1 MTNYRKINNIT
12 GWIVFAIA
20 TIVYMLTIEPT
31 ASWWDCGEY
40 IATAFKLQVGHPPGA
55 PLFQILGRVFTL
67 FAFGDVSKV
76 AIMINI
82 MSGLSSSFTILFL
95 FWTISMFAKKIALQ
109 SGEMTEAKMITVL
122 GSAVVGSLAY
132 TFSDSFWF
140 SAAEGEVYAM
150 SSFFTAIVFWAI
162 LKWEENAD
170 KKTSNR
176 WLLLIAYLMGLS
188 IGVHLLNLLAIPAI
202 AFVFY
207 YRKYNTSRKGFI
219 LTGIVSLLIL
229 ASMMYVIIPGIVALS
244 SSFEIFF
251 VNSIGLPF
259 NSGTMIYFLCIIG
272 LIVWGLKYT
281 AAKRKHI
288 LNTIILAF
296 VFILI
301 GYSSFFM
308 LVIRSNAKT
317 PIDENSPKD
326 AISLLSYLNRE
337 QYGTWPI
344 FHGAY
349 YNAPVVDREQGG
361 NIYIKDFKKGKYVV
375 AATKTNYIYDSRFT
389 TVFPRMW
396 SNREASH
403 ISKYKE
409 YIKGESITVDG
420 KEIVKPTFSDNL
432 RYFFSYQ
439 LGHMYVRYFM
449 WNFVGRQNDIESQGT
464 PREGNWISGVKFID
478 NSRLGDQDLLP
489 DAYKNDATNKF
500 YFLPLIL
507 GFIGIFYHL
516 KRSNK
521 DSWVVFLLF
530 LMTGLA
536 IVIFLNQYPHQP
548 RERDYAY
555 AGSFYAFAIWIG
567 LGVMSL
573 IEMTTRLLKN
583 RKINAIIISAICLLV
598 VPVLM
603 ASEGWDDHDRSGKY
617 AAVDFAKNYLNH
629 CNENGILYTF
639 GDNDTFPLWYAQE
652 VEGVRR
658 DVRVVNFMLSSGYWY
673 VHQLARQAYE
683 AEPLPFTLSFDQ
695 YNKLSNDLVPYL
707 DLKVEGHQNLIEVI
721 KFIASENERTKRTFG
736 QTKYN
741 IFPTKK
747 LKLKVDS
754 AACVDNGI
762 VPRELAHLIVDEI
775 EWEIKSNSLYKNG
788 LAFLDFLANNNWE
801 RSIYFS
807 SPNIVKDIFDVDEY
821 IHLDGVV
828 YKFMPVK
835 ASSIVAGLG
844 GVLVEST
851 FDKLVNKSKWGNL
864 NDPKVTVDRESMRN
878 VNMAHNKFVRL
889 TRELVKQNKL
899 DMAVQ
904 VADKCFD
911 AFPPEKFPIDLF
923 SRTFIDAYYKHGSF
937 EKANKYNRL
946 LFNRYAQEFDFYL
959 NYPNGIVVF
968 ERDIKD
974 AMGIMQLV
982 SQYARAYGQKEF
994 ATEME
999 ERYKQKLNSI

>member
-55 PLFQILGRVFTL
+55 PLFQILGRFFTL

-76 AIMINI
+76 AITINI
-82 MSGLSSSFTILFL
+82 MSGLCSSFTILFL

-109 SGEMTEAKMITVL
+109 SGEMTEGKMITVL

-140 SAAEGEVYAM
+140 SAAEAEVYAM

-207 YRKYNTSRKGFI
+207 YRKYKTSRKGFI

-229 ASMMYVIIPGIVALS
+229 ASMMYLIIPGIVGLS

-259 NSGTMIYFLCIIG
+259 NSGTMIYFLFIVG

-281 AAKRKHI
+281 AAKGKHV
-288 LNTIILAF
+288 LNTVILAF

-337 QYGTWPI
+337 QYGSWPI

-349 YNAPVVDREQGG
+349 YNAPRTGYEEGKNV
-361 NIYIKDFKKGKYVV
+361 YIKDFKKGKYVV
-375 AATKTNYIYDSRFT
+375 AEVKSNIIYDSRFT
-389 TVFPRMW
+389 TVFPRIW
-396 SNREASH
+396 SNREPSH
-403 ISKYKE
+403 ITKYKE
-409 YIKGESITVDG
+409 YIRGESITVDG
-420 KEIVKPTFSDNL
+420 NVIVKPTFGDNL

-449 WNFVGRQNDIESQGT
+449 WNFAGRQNDIESQGS
-464 PREGNWISGVKFID
+464 PKKGNWLSGIKFID

-489 DAYKNDATNKF
+489 DAYKNHATNKF

-507 GFIGIFYHL
+507 GFIGVFFHL

-536 IVIFLNQYPHQP
+536 IVIYLNQYPFQP

-555 AGSFYAFAIWIG
+555 AGSYYAFAIWIG

-573 IEMTTRLLKN
+573 IEITSRLLKN
-583 RKINAIIISAICLLV
+583 RKISAIIISALCLFL

-603 ASEGWDDHDRSGKY
+603 ATEGWDDHDRSGKY

-629 CNENGILYTF
+629 CDENGVLYTY
-639 GDNDTFPLWYAQE
+639 GDNDTFPLWYVQE
-652 VEGVRR
+652 VEGIRT
-658 DVRVVNFMLSSGYWY
+658 DVRVVNYMLSSGYWY
-673 VHQLARQAYE
+673 VHQLARKVYD
-683 AEPLPFTLSFDQ
+683 AEPLPFTLNFDQ
-695 YNKLSNDLVPYL
+695 YNKSSNDVVPYF
-707 DLKVEGHQNLIEVI
+707 DLNFEGHQELIEVI
-721 KFIASENERTKRTFG
+721 KFIASENERTKRNFG
-736 QTKYN
+736 RVKYN
-741 IFPTKK
+741 ILPTKK
-747 LKLKVDS
+747 IKLTVDS

-762 VPRELAHLIVDEI
+762 VPREMAHLIVDEI
-775 EWEIKSNSLYKNG
+775 EWEINSNSLYKND

-801 RSIYFS
+801 RPIYFS
-807 SPNIVKDIFDVDEY
+807 SPRIAKDVFNVDEY

-835 ASSIVAGLG
+835 ASSVVAGLG
-844 GVLVEST
+844 GILVEST

-864 NDPKVTVDRESMRN
+864 NDPKVTIDRESMRN
-878 VNMAHNKFVRL
+878 VGMAHNKFVRL

-899 DMAVQ
+899 NMAVQ
-904 VADKCFD
+904 VVDKCFE
-911 AFPPEKFPIDLF
+911 AFPTEKFPLDRYSI
-923 SRTFIDAYYKHGSF
+923 SMVEAYYKHGSF
-937 EKANKYNRL
+937 EKANKYFREI
-946 LFNRYAQEFDFYL
+946 FNRYAQEFDFNL
-959 NYPNGIVVF
+959 NYPNGVVIY
-968 ERDIKD
+968 ERDIRD
-974 AMGIMQLV
+974 AMSIMQLI
-982 SQYARAYGQKEF
+982 SQYARAYGQ
-994 ATEME
+994 E
-999 ERYKQKLNSI
+999 ELALELEGIYKQKLNSI

>member
-55 PLFQILGRVFTL
+55 PLFQILGRFFTL

-76 AIMINI
+76 AITINI
-82 MSGLSSSFTILFL
+82 MSGLCSSFTILFL

-109 SGEMTEAKMITVL
+109 SGEMTKGKMITVL

-140 SAAEGEVYAM
+140 SAAEAEVYAM

-207 YRKYNTSRKGFI
+207 YRKYKTSRKGFI
-219 LTGIVSLLIL
+219 ITGIVSLLIL
-229 ASMMYVIIPGIVALS
+229 ASMMYLIIPGIVGLS

-259 NSGTMIYFLCIIG
+259 NSGTMIYFLFIVG

-281 AAKRKHI
+281 AAKGKHV
-288 LNTIILAF
+288 LNTVILAF

-337 QYGTWPI
+337 QYGSWPI

-349 YNAPVVDREQGG
+349 YNAPRTGYEEGKNV
-361 NIYIKDFKKGKYVV
+361 YIKDFKKGKYVV
-375 AATKTNYIYDSRFT
+375 AEVKSDIIYDSRFT

-396 SNREASH
+396 SNREPSH
-403 ISKYKE
+403 ITKYKE
-409 YIKGESITVDG
+409 YIRGESITVDG
-420 KEIVKPTFSDNL
+420 NVIVKPTFGDNL

-449 WNFVGRQNDIESQGT
+449 WNFVGRQNDIESQGS
-464 PREGNWISGVKFID
+464 PKKGNWLSGIKFID

-489 DAYKNDATNKF
+489 DAYKNHATNKF

-507 GFIGIFYHL
+507 GFIGVFFHL

-536 IVIFLNQYPHQP
+536 IVIYLNQYPFQP

-555 AGSFYAFAIWIG
+555 AGSYYAFAIWIG

-573 IEMTTRLLKN
+573 IEITSRLLKN
-583 RKINAIIISAICLLV
+583 RKISAIIISVLCLFL

-603 ASEGWDDHDRSGKY
+603 ATEGWDDHDRSGKY

-629 CNENGILYTF
+629 CDENGVLYTF
-639 GDNDTFPLWYAQE
+639 GDNDTFPLWYVQE
-652 VEGVRR
+652 VEGIRT
-658 DVRVVNFMLSSGYWY
+658 DVRVVNYMLSSGYWY
-673 VHQLARQAYE
+673 VHQLARKVYD
-683 AEPLPFTLSFDQ
+683 AEPLPFTLNFDQ
-695 YNKLSNDLVPYL
+695 YNKSSNDVVPYF
-707 DLKVEGHQNLIEVI
+707 DLNFEGHQELIEVI
-721 KFIASENERTKRTFG
+721 KFIASENERTKKIFG
-736 QTKYN
+736 RVKYN
-741 IFPTKK
+741 ILPTKK
-747 LKLKVDS
+747 IKLTVDS

-762 VPRELAHLIVDEI
+762 VPREMAHLIVDEI
-775 EWEIKSNSLYKNG
+775 EWEINSNSLYKND

-801 RSIYFS
+801 RPIYFS
-807 SPNIVKDIFDVDEY
+807 SPRIAKDVFNVDEY

-835 ASSIVAGLG
+835 ASSVVAGLG

-864 NDPKVTVDRESMRN
+864 NDPKVTIDRESMRN
-878 VNMAHNKFVRL
+878 VGMAHNKFVRL

-899 DMAVQ
+899 NMAVQ
-904 VADKCFD
+904 VVDKCFE
-911 AFPPEKFPIDLF
+911 AFPTEKFPLDRYSI
-923 SRTFIDAYYKHGSF
+923 SMVEAYYKHGSF
-937 EKANKYNRL
+937 EKANKYFREI
-946 LFNRYAQEFDFYL
+946 FNRYAQEFDFNL
-959 NYPNGIVVF
+959 NYPNGVVIY
-968 ERDIKD
+968 ERDIRD
-974 AMGIMQLV
+974 AMSIMQLI
-982 SQYARAYGQKEF
+982 SQYARAYGQ
-994 ATEME
+994 E
-999 ERYKQKLNSI
+999 ELALELEGIYKQKLNSI

>member
-55 PLFQILGRVFTL
+55 PLFQILGRFFTL

-76 AIMINI
+76 AITINI
-82 MSGLSSSFTILFL
+82 MSGLCSSFTILFL

-109 SGEMTEAKMITVL
+109 SGEMTEGKMITVL

-140 SAAEGEVYAM
+140 SAAEAEVYAM

-207 YRKYNTSRKGFI
+207 YRKYKTSRKGFI
-219 LTGIVSLLIL
+219 ITGIVSLLIL
-229 ASMMYVIIPGIVALS
+229 ASMMYLIIPGIVGLS

-259 NSGTMIYFLCIIG
+259 NSGTMIYFLFIVG

-281 AAKRKHI
+281 AAKGKHV
-288 LNTIILAF
+288 LNTVILAF

-337 QYGTWPI
+337 QYGSWPI

-349 YNAPVVDREQGG
+349 YNAPRTGYEEGKNV
-361 NIYIKDFKKGKYVV
+361 YIKDFKKGKYVV
-375 AATKTNYIYDSRFT
+375 AEVKSDIIYDSRFT

-396 SNREASH
+396 SNREPSH
-403 ISKYKE
+403 ITKYKE
-409 YIKGESITVDG
+409 YIRGESITVDG
-420 KEIVKPTFSDNL
+420 NVIVKPTFGDNL

-449 WNFVGRQNDIESQGT
+449 WNFAGRQNDIESQGS
-464 PREGNWISGVKFID
+464 PKKGNWLSGIKFID

-489 DAYKNDATNKF
+489 DAYKNHATNKF

-507 GFIGIFYHL
+507 GFIGVFFHL

-536 IVIFLNQYPHQP
+536 IVIYLNQYPFQP

-555 AGSFYAFAIWIG
+555 AGSYYAFAIWIG

-573 IEMTTRLLKN
+573 IEITSRLLKN
-583 RKINAIIISAICLLV
+583 RKISAIIISALCLFL

-603 ASEGWDDHDRSGKY
+603 ATEGWDDHDRSGKY

-629 CNENGILYTF
+629 CDENGVLYTY
-639 GDNDTFPLWYAQE
+639 GDNDTFPLWYVQE
-652 VEGVRR
+652 VEGIRT
-658 DVRVVNFMLSSGYWY
+658 DVRVVNYMLSSGYWY
-673 VHQLARQAYE
+673 VHQLARKVYD
-683 AEPLPFTLSFDQ
+683 AEPLPFTLNFDQ
-695 YNKLSNDLVPYL
+695 YNKSSNDVVPYF
-707 DLKVEGHQNLIEVI
+707 DLNFEGHQELIEVI
-721 KFIASENERTKRTFG
+721 KFIASENERTKRNFG
-736 QTKYN
+736 RVKYN
-741 IFPTKK
+741 ILPTKK
-747 LKLKVDS
+747 IKLTVDS

-762 VPRELAHLIVDEI
+762 VPREMAHLIVDEI
-775 EWEIKSNSLYKNG
+775 EWEINSNSLYKND

-801 RSIYFS
+801 RPIYFS
-807 SPNIVKDIFDVDEY
+807 SPRIAKDVFNVDEY

-835 ASSIVAGLG
+835 ASSVVAGLG
-844 GVLVEST
+844 GILVEST

-864 NDPKVTVDRESMRN
+864 NDPKVTIDRESMRN
-878 VNMAHNKFVRL
+878 VGMAHNKFVRL

-899 DMAVQ
+899 NMAVQ
-904 VADKCFD
+904 VVDKCFE
-911 AFPPEKFPIDLF
+911 AFPTEKFPLDRYSI
-923 SRTFIDAYYKHGSF
+923 SMVEAYYKHGSF
-937 EKANKYNRL
+937 EKANKYFREI
-946 LFNRYAQEFDFYL
+946 FNRYAQEFDFNL
-959 NYPNGIVVF
+959 NYPNGVVIY
-968 ERDIKD
+968 ERDIRD
-974 AMGIMQLV
+974 AMSIMQLI
-982 SQYARAYGQKEF
+982 SQYARAYGQ
-994 ATEME
+994 E
-999 ERYKQKLNSI
+999 ELALELEGIYKQKLNSI

>member
-12 GWIVFAIA
+12 GWIVFVIA

-55 PLFQILGRVFTL
+55 PLFQILGRFFTL

-76 AIMINI
+76 AITINI
-82 MSGLSSSFTILFL
+82 MSGLCSSFTILFL

-109 SGEMTEAKMITVL
+109 SGEMTEGKMITVL

-140 SAAEGEVYAM
+140 SAAEAEVYAM

-207 YRKYNTSRKGFI
+207 YRKYKTSRKGFI

-229 ASMMYVIIPGIVALS
+229 ASMMYLIIPGIVGLS

-259 NSGTMIYFLCIIG
+259 NSGTVIYFLFIVG

-281 AAKRKHI
+281 AAKRKHV
-288 LNTIILAF
+288 LNTVILAF

-337 QYGTWPI
+337 QYGSWPI

-349 YNAPVVDREQGG
+349 YNAPRTGYEEGKNV
-361 NIYIKDFKKGKYVV
+361 YIKDFKKGKYVV
-375 AATKTNYIYDSRFT
+375 AEVKSDIIYDSRFT

-420 KEIVKPTFSDNL
+420 KEIVKPTFGDNL

-449 WNFVGRQNDIESQGT
+449 WNFVGRQNDIESQGS
-464 PREGNWISGVKFID
+464 PKKGNWLSGIKFID

-489 DAYKNDATNKF
+489 DAYKNHATNKF

-507 GFIGIFYHL
+507 GFIGVFFHL

-536 IVIFLNQYPHQP
+536 IVIYLNQYPFQP

-555 AGSFYAFAIWIG
+555 AGSYYAFAIWIG

-573 IEMTTRLLKN
+573 IEITSRLLKN
-583 RKINAIIISAICLLV
+583 RKISAIIISALCLFL

-603 ASEGWDDHDRSGKY
+603 ATEGWDDHDRSGKY

-629 CNENGILYTF
+629 CDENGVLYTY
-639 GDNDTFPLWYAQE
+639 GDNDTFPLWYVQE
-652 VEGVRR
+652 VEGIRT
-658 DVRVVNFMLSSGYWY
+658 DVRVVNYMLSSGYWY
-673 VHQLARQAYE
+673 VHQLARKAYD
-683 AEPLPFTLSFDQ
+683 AEPLPFTLNFDQ
-695 YNKLSNDLVPYL
+695 YNKSSNDVVPYF
-707 DLKVEGHQNLIEVI
+707 DLNFEGHQELIEVI
-721 KFIASENERTKRTFG
+721 KFIASENERTKKIFG
-736 QTKYN
+736 RVKYN
-741 IFPTKK
+741 ILPTKK
-747 LKLKVDS
+747 IKLTVDS

-762 VPRELAHLIVDEI
+762 VPREMAHLIVDEI
-775 EWEIKSNSLYKNG
+775 EWEINSNSLYKND

-801 RSIYFS
+801 RPIYFS
-807 SPNIVKDIFDVDEY
+807 SPSIAKDVFNVDEY

-835 ASSIVAGLG
+835 ASSVVAGLG

-864 NDPKVTVDRESMRN
+864 NDPKVTIDRESMRN
-878 VNMAHNKFVRL
+878 VGMAHNKFVRL

-899 DMAVQ
+899 NMAVQ
-904 VADKCFD
+904 VVDKCFE
-911 AFPPEKFPIDLF
+911 AFPPEKFPLDRF
-923 SRTFIDAYYKHGSF
+923 SISMVEAYYKHGSF
-937 EKANKYNRL
+937 EKANKYFRKI
-946 LFNRYAQEFDFYL
+946 FNRYAQEFDFNL
-959 NYPNGIVVF
+959 NYPNGVLIY
-968 ERDIKD
+968 ERDIRD
-974 AMGIMQLV
+974 AMSIMQLI
-982 SQYARAYGQKEF
+982 SQYARAYGQ
-994 ATEME
+994 E
-999 ERYKQKLNSI
+999 ELALELEGIYKQKLNSI